1 MKVGRFPPILH
12 NLNLSAMQSLLQWLL
27 AKLHKLAHR
36 GHLPV
41 VRLAPLD
48 LLIQVQVD
56 LVDQTQHGSAVDI
69 MDIGAGPSA
78 AGNPSAPSSNSWSWA
93 IYSWQQISVGFPK
106 ILIFRVP
113 RSSISCAWHSASY
126 PWRYN
131 PRFYGLS
138 IPSPQLQYQLCRLY
152 LPRLQNSQ
160 LPFLLLHQVQMAL
173 HPQVQ
178 VAMQVQVALHHHHH
192 QW

>member
-1 MKVGRFPPILH
+1 MEPPTKWNLEGFLVGGFPPILH

-69 MDIGAGPSA
+69 IGKPTEICCQEYIAQLQELLLGADGLPAADGP
-78 AGNPSAPSSNSWSWA
+78 APMS
-93 IYSWQQISVGFPK
+93 K

-113 RSSISCAWHSASY
+113 RSSISCAWHSAS
-126 PWRYN
+126 
-131 PRFYGLS
+131 
-138 IPSPQLQYQLCRLY
+138 
-152 LPRLQNSQ
+152 
-160 LPFLLLHQVQMAL
+160 
-173 HPQVQ
+173 HPGGTIQDSMV
-178 VAMQVQVALHHHHH
+178 
-192 QW
+192 

>member
-1 MKVGRFPPILH
+1 
-12 NLNLSAMQSLLQWLL
+12 MQSLLQWLL

-78 AGNPSAPSSNSWSWA
+78 GGNPSAPSSKSSRLA
-93 IYSWQQISVGFPK
+93 MYSWQQISVGGPK

-113 RSSISCAWHSASY
+113 RSSISCAWHSASC

-131 PRFYGLS
+131 PRFYGLVYPPHNYS
-138 IPSPQLQYQLCRLY
+138 ISCAASIFLACRILSWIFCSST
-152 LPRLQNSQ
+152 RRRWHSIRRCRWQCRCR
-160 LPFLLLHQVQMAL
+160 
-173 HPQVQ
+173 
-178 VAMQVQVALHHHHH
+178 
-192 QW
+192 

>member
-1 MKVGRFPPILH
+1 MEPPTKWNLEGFLVGGFPPILH
-12 NLNLSAMQSLLQWLL
+12 NLNLSALQSLLQWLL

-78 AGNPSAPSSNSWSWA
+78 GGNPSAPSSKSSRLA
-93 IYSWQQISVGFPK
+93 MYSWQQISVGFPK
-106 ILIFRVP
+106 ILILPPVSSSPAEFWAGSFVP
-113 RSSISCAWHSASY
+113 PPGADGTPIR
-126 PWRYN
+126 R
-131 PRFYGLS
+131 
-138 IPSPQLQYQLCRLY
+138 CRWQC
-152 LPRLQNSQ
+152 RCR
-160 LPFLLLHQVQMAL
+160 
-173 HPQVQ
+173 
-178 VAMQVQVALHHHHH
+178 
-192 QW
+192 